1 MMDTESDQTIDAG
14 NPRRRG
20 RQQSGNDDPAGWPDG
35 RGGPRAPG
43 GTHAGRGR
51 DDRGAAGLL
60 NTGPDG
66 RERSDG
72 YRGRH
77 SQPTAPADGQ
87 RPAAEPWP
95 RRPDGGQGDSRQGD
109 SRQGDSSR
117 GAGAWDG
124 RPHDDGARPRD
135 SWGAGGGSYRR
146 ESAPVAR
153 RTATGWR
160 VGDEEVS
167 DLTSAMVLADLL
179 AAELPAEGPPTPGS
193 PAASRRQDEPEP
205 PDAQQLQETVAQL
218 EHALTVRVR
227 VEQAIGVLAERHR
240 LRPRQAFELLRS
252 AARSRGR
259 RVLEVAGEVVDSA
272 SNPLLRL
279 PEELA
284 KPPVVRRGRRTP
296 RRPQVN
302 E

>member
-1 MMDTESDQTIDAG
+1 MMDTESDQTIGAG

-20 RQQSGNDDPAGWPDG
+20 REQSGNEDPDGWP
-35 RGGPRAPG
+35 GGHHEPRAPG
-43 GTHAGRGR
+43 AAHSASRRGGPGEAGML
-51 DDRGAAGLL
+51 D
-60 NTGPDG
+60 TGPG
-66 RERSDG
+66 GQERSDG

-77 SQPTAPADGQ
+77 SQAPAPARGQ
-87 RPAAEPWP
+87 RPASEPWP
-95 RRPDGGQGDSRQGD
+95 PRDDGVQGNGA
-109 SRQGDSSR
+109 R

-124 RPHDDGARPRD
+124 GPRNTGRRRD
-135 SWGAGGGSYRR
+135 AWGAGAGAYRR
-146 ESAPVAR
+146 EDAPVAR

-179 AAELPAEGPPTPGS
+179 AAELPAGGPPTPGS
-193 PAASRRQDEPEP
+193 PAASARRDEAEP
-205 PDAQQLQETVAQL
+205 PDARQLQETVAQL

-259 RVLEVAGEVVDSA
+259 RVLEVASEVVDSA

-284 KPPVVRRGRRTP
+284 KPPVIRRGRRMP
-296 RRPQVN
+296 RRPRVD